1 MSDRWLK
8 PDFQEIA
15 VAGECTA
22 YAGTQGAC
30 EANNHGIITVD
41 PLKEEG
47 MHGIPVN
54 HAILVNHGIVA
65 VDPLK

>member
-30 EANNHGIITVD
+30 EANNHSIITVD
-41 PLKEEG
+41 PLKQEIG
-47 MHGIPVN
+47 VVGGCTASQLTTASSPWTH
-54 HAILVNHGIVA
+54 
-65 VDPLK
+65 